1 MRPLTHIQAEIDG
14 LPSWRWRARV
24 GVHAGPERAWV
35 GPLPVVAR
43 AGRPSPR
50 LALLAGMAWRLVEG
64 LEPWLLLGPGWSR
77 SGPVQALVRAVPS
90 AQGAMRLQRGD
101 GGVRPALSASSI
113 ATALSQGRVAVA
125 GLGPGRAPEWCDDLA
140 EGPVELPDL
149 LDGGEVL
156 VLIRPGATGGVDVV
170 EATGTTELAPAIE
183 LLEIDVNSALSRLGP
198 QLGDR
203 QLDRLLRA
211 GR

>member
-24 GVHAGPERAWV
+24 GIHAGPERAWL
-35 GPLPVVAR
+35 GPVPVVAH
-43 AGRPSPR
+43 ASRPDPR

-90 AQGAMRLQRGD
+90 AQGALRLQTGD

-113 ATALSQGRVAVA
+113 ATALSMGRVAVV
-125 GLGPGRAPEWCDDLA
+125 GLGPGRARELCDDLGD
-140 EGPVELPDL
+140 GPVPLPDL
-149 LDGGEVL
+149 LDGDEVV
-156 VLIRPGATGGVDVV
+156 VLIRPGQPGGVDVLEV
-170 EATGTTELAPAIE
+170 TGTTDLGPAVE
-183 LLEIDVNSALSRLGP
+183 LLEIDVNSALAGLGP